1 MVSDPKMIAITM
13 AEPIKE
19 KLHQRE
25 LKQERLVKTIAIRE
39 ED

>member
-1 MVSDPKMIAITM
+1 MVSDPKAIAIIM
-13 AEPIKE
+13 AEVVKE

-25 LKQERLVKTIAIRE
+25 LKQETLFKMIAVRV